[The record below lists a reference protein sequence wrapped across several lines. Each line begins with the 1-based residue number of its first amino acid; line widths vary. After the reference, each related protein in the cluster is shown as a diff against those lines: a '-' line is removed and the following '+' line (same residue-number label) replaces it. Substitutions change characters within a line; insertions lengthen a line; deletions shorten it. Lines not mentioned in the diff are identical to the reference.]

1 MQQEESS
8 AGQIQVLPVKF
19 PTLSTAHLEQRS
31 TSPLLQQQILMPG
44 DLQMDLCHQA
54 HQALFRIFSTLAD
67 QSTLLLHSTHQ
78 ETHGLAL
85 ISLPEEQ
92 QVNLSLNLLSEVLQ
106 QQLMLTSPEP
116 SEWGMPPLQTDSWKY
131 QVSDTSEVLS
141 KSKEQEQAP
150 YPEDY
155 ISRHQEEVS
164 ELPIST
170 AVMLLRPM
178 PLSPLS
184 ATQTI
189 QEVQQSQILSTG
201 HSALPNITQR
211 RLPQLTQRYGT
222 LQTDSYHQ
230 LLPQSQELCLSPI
243 QSMLQVH
250 YILQEIP
257 GSGQTSLPE
266 ERHRN
271 LSLNLLSEVLQQ
283 QLMLTSPEPSEWG
296 MQQPPMVFLK
306 PPDLDTSE
314 VSSK

>member
-1 MQQEESS
+1 M
-8 AGQIQVLPVKF
+8 GFLK
-19 PTLSTAHLEQRS
+19 H
-31 TSPLLQQQILMPG
+31 
-44 DLQMDLCHQA
+44 
-54 HQALFRIFSTLAD
+54 
-67 QSTLLLHSTHQ
+67 
-78 ETHGLAL
+78 
-85 ISLPEEQ
+85 
-92 QVNLSLNLLSEVLQ
+92 
-106 QQLMLTSPEP
+106 
-116 SEWGMPPLQTDSWKY
+116 

-178 PLSPLS
+178 PLALLS

-201 HSALPNITQR
+201 HSALPNITQH

-230 LLPQSQELCLSPI
+230 LLPQSQGLCLSPI
-243 QSMLQVH
+243 RSTLQVH

-296 MQQPPMVFLK
+296 MQQPPMVFSK